1 MCYRALRHLGILLST
16 AALVLEAFSPSFVLA
31 RQKSQ
36 VVARDRELAQ
46 IMLSNVHDA
55 LKKNYYDPSFHGVD
69 IDERLK
75 KYSAEIK
82 SANTIQAAF
91 RLVEAYL
98 VGLNDSHTRFIPPP
112 NSKWIAYGF
121 RFEMI
126 GDKCFIIALR
136 PGSDAAQKLKL
147 GDQILSLDG
156 YAVNRAD
163 LWQLKYYLD
172 LLPPR
177 QTTDFTLRDPTGK
190 IRQENVIAELQ
201 ELPAR
206 HPSSPSLSRMHIES
220 WQHNIRSRSAEK
232 GDVFIW
238 KFASFNE
245 EEASVGHMLGET
257 RKHKALI
264 LDLRENPGGSRDNLA
279 FLTGGLFDRNVN
291 IANEVARKRQKPLVA
306 KTHGHSAFTGQLT
319 VLIDSGSA
327 SASEILAR
335 VVQLE
340 HRGIVIGDR
349 SAGSVM
355 LGQLFPFWGG
365 PGLGVNYGAE
375 ITVADV
381 IMSDGKSLEHVGV
394 SPDVLLVPTAED
406 VADGRDPVLSRA
418 ANLAGIKLDPISAG
432 KLFPVEWPS
441 PEPPE

>member
-1 MCYRALRHLGILLST
+1 MAQQQPQ
-16 AALVLEAFSPSFVLA
+16 A
-31 RQKSQ
+31 
-36 VVARDRELAQ
+36 VARDREFAQ

-69 IDERLK
+69 VDQRFK
-75 KYSAEIK
+75 KYSVEIK
-82 SANTIQAAF
+82 NASTIQATF

-98 VGLNDSHTRFIPPP
+98 VGLNDSHTVFIPPP
-112 NSKWIAYGF
+112 NSKRITYGF

-126 GDKCFIIALR
+126 GDKCFITALR
-136 PGSDAAQKLKL
+136 PDSDAAQKLKL

-163 LWQLKYYLD
+163 LWQLEYYLN

-177 QTTDFTLRDPTGK
+177 QTTDFTLRDPSGRTRK
-190 IRQENVIAELQ
+190 ESVIAVLQ
-201 ELPAR
+201 ELPSR
-206 HPSSPSLSRMHIES
+206 HPYSPSLSRMHVES
-220 WQHNIRSRSAEK
+220 WQHKIRSRSVEK

-238 KFASFNE
+238 KFASFSE
-245 EEASVGHMLGET
+245 EEASISHMLGEA

-264 LDLRENPGGSRDNLA
+264 LDLRENPGGFRDNLV
-279 FLTGGLFDRNVN
+279 FLMGGLFDHDVT
-291 IANEVARKRQKPLVA
+291 IANETTRKRQKPLVA

-319 VLIDSGSA
+319 ILIDSRSA

-335 VVQLE
+335 VVQIE
-340 HRGIVIGDR
+340 HRGVVIGDR

-355 LGQLFPFWGG
+355 LGQFFPLSAES
-365 PGLGVNYGAE
+365 GLGISYGAE
-375 ITVADV
+375 ITVADM

-394 SPDVLLVPTAED
+394 SPDVLMIPTEEDLAEC
-406 VADGRDPVLSRA
+406 RDPVLARA
-418 ANLAGIKLDPISAG
+418 ADLSGIKLDSISAG

-441 PEPPE
+441 PEPSE